1 MTTWKKAA
9 LGAAATLLLLA
20 AIAVVALKLLVD
32 PERLERVAR
41 DQARQAWSRELQV
54 GAIRLEL
61 WPLPALR
68 VRDVR
73 LEHPSEPPIVAGTVT
88 AELELLPLLVGQ
100 ARYRTLHFKD
110 ATLVWEGTP
119 WRVEEAVVEAGSD
132 LKNVRVTGSL
142 WRNRRHVALTAQ
154 FDDLSRLGVA
164 GALTRGRIE
173 LDWGGAQLTAQGRV
187 PLDGTMRHHALGVDM
202 KGKTPRDVFAF
213 LGSGHKPVA
222 PFTARFETREHQG
235 RILIEKLDVSLG
247 RLRVKGDID
256 HAPGPRPVTKLRL
269 VSERVDWTRTYLDMG
284 GVAVPP
290 PQPPQ
295 MFHDTPLAW
304 WMLTGLVGKSGSIDA
319 TFGTLVLRN
328 GVVLGNLRLK
338 GAYADDRLDIASF
351 STDMLGGSA
360 KGSIVLE
367 GRKKAARLNFDG
379 SGLLM
384 ERWMK
389 ERNSVVPFTG
399 GPMKVT
405 AQLASSGESLRD
417 LVAGI
422 SGPFHVRMGHGVLAS
437 ARAGEAEA
445 KLTSAMGG
453 KESNAIEFECA
464 AFALPF
470 RSGRARGERIIGART
485 SASVLV
491 TSGFVDMRRQ
501 ELDLRGRLKARSGVS
516 LATIAGDVKITGSVR
531 QPRMSLDETATP
543 KAIARGAAA
552 IATLGLSAVGTAIAD
567 SEDAR
572 RNDPCE
578 VVFRK

>member
-20 AIAVVALKLLVD
+20 AVAVVALKLLVD
-32 PERLERVAR
+32 PERLKKVAR
-41 DQARQAWSRELQV
+41 DKAKQAWSRELQV
-54 GAIRLEL
+54 GAIKLEL

-73 LEHPSEPPIVAGTVT
+73 LEHPTEPPIVAGSVT
-88 AELELLPLLVGQ
+88 AELELLPLLIGQ
-100 ARYRTLHFKD
+100 ARYRTVYFKD

-119 WRVEEAVVEAGSD
+119 WRVEEAMVEAESD
-132 LKNVRVTGSL
+132 LKDVRVTGSL
-142 WRNRRHVALTAQ
+142 WRNRRNVALKAQ
-154 FDDLSRLGVA
+154 FDDLSRLGTA
-164 GALTRGRIE
+164 GAVTGGRIE
-173 LDWGGAQLTAQGRV
+173 LDWGGARLAARGRV
-187 PLDGTMRHHALGVDM
+187 PLDGTLRHHALSVDM
-202 KGKTPRDVFAF
+202 KGDTPRDVFAF
-213 LGSGHKPVA
+213 FGSERKPIA
-222 PFTARFETREHQG
+222 PFSARFETREHEG
-235 RILIEKLDVSLG
+235 RLLIERLDVSLG
-247 RLRVKGDID
+247 RLRVTGDID
-256 HAPGPRPVTKLRL
+256 HAPGPRPVTRLRL
-269 VSERVDWTRTYLDMG
+269 ASDHVDWTRTYLDLG

-290 PQPPQ
+290 PKPPQ

-304 WMLTGLVGKSGSIDA
+304 WMLTGLVGKAGSIDA

-328 GVVLGNLRLK
+328 GVVLKNLKLK
-338 GAYADDRLDIASF
+338 GAYADDRLDIAGF
-351 STDMLGGSA
+351 TTEMLGGSA

-367 GRKKAARLNFDG
+367 GRKKAARIAFEG

-405 AQLASSGESLRD
+405 AQLASSGESMRD
-417 LVAGI
+417 LVAAI
-422 SGPFHVRMGHGVLAS
+422 NGPFHIRMGRGVLAS

-470 RSGRARGERIIGART
+470 RAGRAQGERIIGART
-485 SASVLV
+485 SASALV
-491 TSGFVDMRRQ
+491 TSGSVDMRTQ
-501 ELDLRGRLKARSGVS
+501 EVDLRGRLKAKSGVS
-516 LATIAGDVKITGSVR
+516 LAAIAGDVKITGSVR
-531 QPRMSLDETATP
+531 QPRMSLDETAAP

-578 VVFRK
+578 VVFRR